1 MESLSLETRTW
12 AEEQFGKCELGDKRR
27 STRLMKTAA
36 KVAANPS
43 ASFPEQMGSWGD
55 LKAVY
60 RLFDSEAVSFQ
71 AVVQPHWE
79 QTRARRS
86 GRYLILGDTT
96 EVDFGIQRE
105 IPDLSSTGNGG
116 GYGFLLHSGLMVGAD
131 DEQII
136 GLSGQQIHY
145 RKAAPSG
152 DSSARRLK
160 RERESE
166 IWGKVI
172 DQTGPP
178 SPGVELI
185 HVLDRGADNFEVF
198 CHAREQR
205 TDWVVRVCQLNRSI
219 ISPSGKKMQLRSYLR
234 TLAVGGTYELEL
246 RTRKKQPAR
255 TARLEVRY
263 GRLQMPPPTHQS
275 PYVKRQNPGPIPMW
289 VVWVREVN
297 PPKGVPPIEWVLYTS
312 LPVESF
318 EDAWKVIE
326 YYEKRWLI
334 EEWHKALKT
343 GCRITDR
350 QLKTKERLEAMLGL
364 MSVVAVR
371 LLQLKSVAR
380 SDPDRPAKD
389 VVPALWVAMLV
400 VVRKLRR
407 RRNLTVGQFYRE
419 LAKLGGFLGRKGDG
433 DPGWITIWRGW
444 EKLHTMIR
452 GAELAAELR
461 KQLKKCG

>member
-1 MESLSLETRTW
+1 MESLSLETRMW
-12 AEEQFGKCELGDKRR
+12 AQEQFGKCELADKRR
-27 STRLMKTAA
+27 SKRLAKTAA

-43 ASFPEQMGSWGD
+43 ASFPEQMGSWAD
-55 LKAVY
+55 LKAAY
-60 RLFDSEAVSFQ
+60 RMFDTEAVTFQ

-79 QTRARRS
+79 QTRARSS
-86 GRYLILGDTT
+86 GRYLVLGDTT

-131 DEQII
+131 DERII

-145 RKAAPSG
+145 RKAAPPG
-152 DSSARRLK
+152 DTSARRLK

-178 SPGVELI
+178 GQGVQLI
-185 HVLDRGADNFEVF
+185 HTLDRGADNFEVF

-205 TDWVVRVCQLNRSI
+205 TDWVVRVCQLKRKI
-219 ISPSGKKMQLRSYLR
+219 ISPWGKKKRLRSYLR
-234 TLAVGGTYELEL
+234 TLAVAGTYELEL
-246 RTRKKQPAR
+246 RARKNQAAR
-255 TARLEVRY
+255 TARLEVCY
-263 GRLQMPPPTHQS
+263 GPLQMPPPTHQS
-275 PYVKRQNPGPIPMW
+275 PYVKRQNPGLIPMW

-297 PPKGVPPIEWVLYTS
+297 APRGVPPIEWVLYTS
-312 LPVESF
+312 LPAESF
-318 EDAWKVIE
+318 EHAWKVIE

-343 GCRITDR
+343 GCRITER

-380 SDPDRPAKD
+380 SDPERPAKE

-400 VVRKLRR
+400 VTRKLRG

-419 LAKLGGFLGRKGDG
+419 LAKLGGFLGRKHDG
-433 DPGWITIWRGW
+433 EPGWITIWRGW

-461 KQLKKCG
+461 KELKKCG